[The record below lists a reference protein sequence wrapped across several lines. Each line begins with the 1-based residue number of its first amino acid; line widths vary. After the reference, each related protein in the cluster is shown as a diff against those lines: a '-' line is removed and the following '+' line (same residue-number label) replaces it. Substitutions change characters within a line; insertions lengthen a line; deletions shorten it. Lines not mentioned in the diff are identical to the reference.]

1 MRSKALIS
9 IIAAAGIIT
18 PAILLS
24 SSAAASEEVNLYSF
38 RQPFLLKPL
47 TDAFTKQTGITV
59 NAVYAQNGVL
69 ERIKAE
75 GANTAADAVLTVDIG
90 RLYEMAKAGV
100 LDSIHS
106 PILDAA
112 IPQSYRDPD
121 GQWFSL
127 TSRARVIYVSKD
139 RVAPGAVT
147 TYDDLTKPEYRGKVC
162 IRSAKNDYN
171 VALIAAMIAHRG
183 EAGAET
189 WLRGLKANLARKP
202 QGNDRAQA
210 KAIYEG
216 ECDVALA
223 NTYYMG
229 IMATNE
235 KEPVQKKWAAASRI
249 VFPNKAGTGTHINV
263 SGAGVVKSARNKANA
278 IKLLEFLVSDEA
290 QQAYA
295 EDNMEYPIKAGVAIH
310 PMVAS
315 WGTLTPDTLSLKK
328 VAEQRA
334 AATRL
339 VDKVG
344 IEFGPG
350 S

>member
-1 MRSKALIS
+1 MRTTNLIS
-9 IIAAAGIIT
+9 VIAAGILV

-24 SSAAASEEVNLYSF
+24 GPAASEEVNLYSF

-90 RLYEMAKAGV
+90 RLYEMAEAGV

-106 PILDAA
+106 PILEAA
-112 IPQSYRDPD
+112 VPPAYRDPD

-127 TSRARVIYVSKD
+127 TLRARVIYVSKD

-147 TYDDLTKPEYRGKVC
+147 SYDDLISPAYRGKVC

-171 VALIAAMIAHRG
+171 VALIAAMIAHKG
-183 EAGAET
+183 EAGAEA

-210 KAIYEG
+210 KAIFEG
-216 ECDVALA
+216 ECDIALV

-229 IMATNE
+229 IMATND
-235 KEPVQKKWAAASRI
+235 KEPVQKEWAAASRI
-249 VFPNKAGTGTHINV
+249 VFPDKDGTGTHINV
-263 SGAGVVKSARNKANA
+263 SGAGVVKSARNKGNA
-278 IKLLEFLVSDEA
+278 IKLLEFLLGDEA
-290 QQAYA
+290 QRIYA

-315 WGTLTPDTLSLKK
+315 WGTLNPDTLSLKK
-328 VAEQRA
+328 VAELRA
-334 AATRL
+334 TATRL
-339 VDKVG
+339 IDKVG

-350 S
+350 A